1 MVMNEQ
7 NSKLHLEKD
16 KDKKDKEEK
25 KAEEDKKKDQEK
37 KVVPFSTIKGFSA
50 CLGDQD

>member
-16 KDKKDKEEK
+16 KDK
-25 KAEEDKKKDQEK
+25 EDKKKDQEK

>member
-16 KDKKDKEEK
+16 KEEK
-25 KAEEDKKKDQEK
+25 KDEEDKKKDQEK